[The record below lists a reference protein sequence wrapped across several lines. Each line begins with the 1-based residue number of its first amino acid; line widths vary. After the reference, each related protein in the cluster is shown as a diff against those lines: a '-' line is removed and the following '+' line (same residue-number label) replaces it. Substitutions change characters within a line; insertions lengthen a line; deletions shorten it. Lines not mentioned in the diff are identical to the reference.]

1 MTITNYIP
9 TSDNNLFQNYDNRY
23 IIYFQYDDIL
33 YVLRS
38 NNRLNNNNNRNN
50 NTTTTRPENLR
61 PENLRPENLRPV
73 NLRPENVRPDSN
85 RDRIIN
91 YDTNRNDTIINVYI
105 RNY

>member
-9 TSDNNLFQNYDNRY
+9 TFDNNLFQNYDNRY

-38 NNRLNNNNNRNN
+38 NNRLTNNNRNN
-50 NTTTTRPENLR
+50 TTNTTNTTTTTTTTTTRP
-61 PENLRPENLRPV
+61 V
-73 NLRPENVRPDSN
+73 NVRLDSN
-85 RDRIIN
+85 RIIN
-91 YDTNRNDTIINVYI
+91 YDTNRNDTITNDYI

>member
-9 TSDNNLFQNYDNRY
+9 TFDNNLFQNYDNRY
-23 IIYFQYDDIL
+23 IIYFEYNNRI

-50 NTTTTRPENLR
+50 NTTTTTRPENLR
-61 PENLRPENLRPV
+61 QDYL
-73 NLRPENVRPDSN
+73 RPDSN
-85 RDRIIN
+85 RIIN
-91 YDTNRNDTIINVYI
+91 YDTNRNDTITNDYI

>member
-9 TSDNNLFQNYDNRY
+9 TFDNNLFQNYDNRY
-23 IIYFQYDDIL
+23 IIYFEYNNRI

-38 NNRLNNNNNRNN
+38 NNRLTNNNYR

-61 PENLRPENLRPV
+61 QDYL
-73 NLRPENVRPDSN
+73 RPDSN
-85 RDRIIN
+85 RIIN
-91 YDTNRNDTIINVYI
+91 YDTNRNDTITNDYI

>member
-9 TSDNNLFQNYDNRY
+9 TSDNDLFQNYDNRY

-38 NNRLNNNNNRNN
+38 NNRLTNNNRNN
-50 NTTTTRPENLR
+50 TTNTTTNTTTTTTRP
-61 PENLRPENLRPV
+61 V
-73 NLRPENVRPDSN
+73 NIRLDSN
-85 RDRIIN
+85 SIIN
-91 YDTNRNDTIINVYI
+91 YDTNRNDTITNDYI

>member
-9 TSDNNLFQNYDNRY
+9 TSDNDLFQNYDNQY
-23 IIYFQYDDIL
+23 IIYFQYDNRI

-50 NTTTTRPENLR
+50 NTTTTTR

-73 NLRPENVRPDSN
+73 NVRPDSN
-85 RDRIIN
+85 RIIN
-91 YDTNRNDTIINVYI
+91 YDTNRNDTITNVYI

>member
-38 NNRLNNNNNRNN
+38 NNRLTNNNRNN
-50 NTTTTRPENLR
+50 TTNTTTTTTTTTTTRPENVRL
-61 PENLRPENLRPV
+61 V
-73 NLRPENVRPDSN
+73 NIRLDSN
-85 RDRIIN
+85 SDRIIN
-91 YDTNRNDTIINVYI
+91 YYTNRNDTITNDYI

>member
-9 TSDNNLFQNYDNRY
+9 TFDNNLFQNYDNRY

-38 NNRLNNNNNRNN
+38 NNRLTNNNRNN
-50 NTTTTRPENLR
+50 TTNTTTTTTTTTRPENVRL
-61 PENLRPENLRPV
+61 V
-73 NLRPENVRPDSN
+73 NIRLDSN
-85 RDRIIN
+85 SIIN
-91 YDTNRNDTIINVYI
+91 YDTNRNDTITNDYI